1 HSNHSF
7 VIAIICQRLTDVL
20 TPSLT
25 YVLTFFTY
33 RCPETGHGVALRR
46 RDLKAAPV
54 GAALICGNFC

>member
-33 RCPETGHGVALRR
+33 RCPETGHDIRVA
-46 RDLKAAPV
+46 V
-54 GAALICGNFC
+54 GGSSLLGILGGGRA